1 MKRNLLN
8 IITLTLT
15 AVITFTLFAGC
26 STQSTKKEDNNIDD
40 ELASVQNSGK
50 LIVGIEGAYPPFNYH
65 DDSGAL
71 TGFDVEVAKAV
82 AEKLGVTA
90 EFVEA
95 PWDSL
100 LAGVDSKRFDT
111 VINCVS
117 ISDERKEK
125 YDFAEPYV
133 YSPTQI
139 LVRTGNNAIKSVD
152 DLRGKKLAGNSTN
165 VLAAWYESL
174 GVELVPIDTSSE
186 AINLLLQDRVDFLS
200 FSGITFSSYLDE
212 HPDADIKVAFD
223 IPDAEQQ
230 VGIPVRKGEAR
241 LLESINKALSQLR
254 EDGTLAELSEKF
266 LKGNFTV
273 PSSQK

>member
-1 MKRNLLN
+1 MKKNLFVR
-8 IITLTLT
+8 TLSLALAGVT
-15 AVITFTLFAGC
+15 ALALFAGC
-26 STQSTKKEDNNIDD
+26 GAKKDEDD
-40 ELASVQNSGK
+40 ELAAIQKAGK
-50 LIVGIEGAYPPFNYH
+50 IVVGIEGAYPPFNYH
-65 DDSGAL
+65 DDNGDL
-71 TGFDVEVAKAV
+71 TGYDVEVARAV
-82 AEKLGVTA
+82 AQKLGVTA

-125 YDFAEPYV
+125 YDFAGPYL

-139 LVRTGNNAIKSVD
+139 LVKGENDSIKSVE
-152 DLRGKKLAGNSTN
+152 DLTGKSLAGNSTN
-165 VLAAWYESL
+165 VLASWYESL

-200 FSGITFSSYLDE
+200 FSGITFSSYLKE

-223 IPDAEQQ
+223 VPDAEQQ
-230 VGIPVRKGEAR
+230 VGIPIRKGETH
-241 LLESINKALSQLR
+241 LLDSVNKAVEELR
-254 EDGTLAELSEKF
+254 ADGTLAKLSEQF
-266 LKGNFTV
+266 LNGDFTV
-273 PSSQK
+273 PSTQK

>member
-1 MKRNLLN
+1 MKKN
-8 IITLTLT
+8 INRIISLVLVGTLSLG
-15 AVITFTLFAGC
+15 IFTGC
-26 STQSTKKEDNNIDD
+26 GKKDNKDKEVNDQ
-40 ELASVQNSGK
+40 LASIQQSGK
-50 LIVGIEGAYPPFNYH
+50 LIVGLEGAYPPFNFH
-65 DDSGAL
+65 DESDEL

-82 AEKLGVTA
+82 AEKLGVTV

-125 YDFAEPYV
+125 YDFSEPYV

-139 LVRTGNNAIKSVD
+139 LVRGDNDSIKTVD
-152 DLRGKKLAGNSTN
+152 DLKGKKLAGNSTN
-165 VLAAWYESL
+165 VLASWYDSL

-212 HPDADIKVAFD
+212 HPDADIKVAFN

-230 VGIPVRKGEAR
+230 VGIPVRKGEDR
-241 LLESINKALSQLR
+241 LLKEINNALSELR
-254 EDGTLAELSEKF
+254 EDGTLAKLSEEY
-266 LKGNFTV
+266 LKSDFTV
-273 PSSQK
+273 TSSEE